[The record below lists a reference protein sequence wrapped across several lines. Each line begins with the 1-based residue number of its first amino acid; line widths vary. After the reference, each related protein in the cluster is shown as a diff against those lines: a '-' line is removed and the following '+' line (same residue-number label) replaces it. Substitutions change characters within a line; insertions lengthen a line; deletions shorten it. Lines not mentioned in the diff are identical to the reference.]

1 MFHSQQVLSLPE
13 EMQVNFLLLIFSGD
27 GKPSLFTQSNSMFR
41 AYSKLCS
48 KRDRAGLGRA
58 HMAVFRFM
66 KNLHR
71 EQEEDLSTGQTG
83 KLEWKI
89 QHWGD
94 FGSNGGIEPG

>member
-1 MFHSQQVLSLPE
+1 
-13 EMQVNFLLLIFSGD
+13 
-27 GKPSLFTQSNSMFR
+27 
-41 AYSKLCS
+41 
-48 KRDRAGLGRA
+48 
-58 HMAVFRFM
+58 MAVFRFM